1 MKEKKTPNAPD
12 GEQLSEGGIF
22 HSNECVCRGLVG
34 IITAG
39 PFQVTKGNK
48 NFTKTAINGNLKVF
62 TLIARRASIYGL
74 LEVFEPLLKV
84 ATLTGFEP
92 VLPP

>member
-1 MKEKKTPNAPD
+1 MESNFP
-12 GEQLSEGGIF
+12 EGGFITQT
-22 HSNECVCRGLVG
+22 SVYAEDSRGL
-34 IITAG
+34 TLPAL
-39 PFQVTKGNK
+39 FQVTKGNK
-48 NFTKTAINGNLKVF
+48 NFAKTAISRNLKVV
-62 TLIARRASIYGL
+62 TLITRRAFIYGL

>member
-1 MKEKKTPNAPD
+1 MLPIGSNFP
-12 GEQLSEGGIF
+12 EGVF
-22 HSNECVCRGLVG
+22 FTQMSVYVEDSRGL
-34 IITAG
+34 TPPAL
-39 PFQVTKGNK
+39 FQVTKGNK
-48 NFTKTAINGNLKVF
+48 NFAKTAINRNLKAF
-62 TLIARRASIYGL
+62 TLIARRAFIYGL